1 MSQDYLRRYT
11 DLTALMYLLHKR
23 KITLLDPA
31 SWDDKNDSYYLT
43 QYKEKR
49 GLKAVLALC
58 LMQSDERYHHWSV
71 FAPGPSGV
79 CIKFKRERFLTA
91 VRKHRHLHM
100 RPVTY
105 MTLSEIRTKKLKVE
119 DLPFLKRHAFEH
131 EDEFRIIHTSTIQK
145 LSTLDIPIPLSCI
158 EKITLSPWMYSGRS
172 HYVKRT
178 LRAIKGC
185 QNLEIVRSTL
195 ISNEEW
201 KELGEDAG

>member
-1 MSQDYLRRYT
+1 MSADYLRRYT

-23 KITLLDPA
+23 KVTLLDPA

-49 GLKAVLALC
+49 GLKSVLALC

-79 CIKFKRERFLTA
+79 CIKFNRDKFLAA
-91 VRKHRHLHM
+91 VRKHSHIHM
-100 RPVTY
+100 HPVRY
-105 MTLSEIRTKKLKVE
+105 MTLSEIRRTQLNVA
-119 DLPFLKRHAFEH
+119 DLPFMKRHAFEH
-131 EDEFRIIHTSTIQK
+131 EDEFRIIHTSKTQR
-145 LSTLDIPIPLSCI
+145 LSTLDISIPLSCI
-158 EKITLSPWMYSGRS
+158 EKITLSPWMYSGLSR
-172 HYVKRT
+172 YVKQT
-178 LRAIKGC
+178 LWAIKGC
-185 QNLEIVRSTL
+185 EDLEIMRSTL